1 MANHFIRKSQIA
13 IEYSYLVM
21 EKEPNTWGYSIYS
34 SDRTRVEESFRSIA
48 MAINIPGHEDRN
60 IDILLRVSL
69 WLDKKENGSWLLVL
83 DNADDSDVF
92 LSTEPGQQNPKY
104 DTTGF
109 KKRLLEY
116 VPQRPHGRLLI
127 TSRNQQAAYDLV
139 GEYDHLVHVNC
150 LDDAEALGPLK
161 TRLSIDS
168 TTEREARRLLHTL
181 DYIPLTIAQAGGIH

>member
-1 MANHFIRKSQIA
+1 M
-13 IEYSYLVM
+13 
-21 EKEPNTWGYSIYS
+21 
-34 SDRTRVEESFRSIA
+34 
-48 MAINIPGHEDRN
+48 
-60 IDILLRVSL
+60 
-69 WLDKKENGSWLLVL
+69 VL

-92 LSTEPGQQNPKY
+92 LSTEPGQQNPKC

-127 TSRNQQAAYDLV
+127 TSNNKQAAYDLV

-181 DYIPLTIAQAGGIH
+181 DYIPLAIAQAGAYIKKLDLFRYFTAACCEISLHFAFLYTYDR